1 MNEMSHGHV
10 CLGQRGSSSEGNG
23 MERLEKKVCV
33 GNSHLFIYLLT
44 QEKHLLSFFFFFI
57 YFY

>member
-10 CLGQRGSSSEGNG
+10 CLGQRGSLSEGNG

-33 GNSHLFIYLLT
+33 GNSHLFIYFL
-44 QEKHLLSFFFFFI
+44 KHIYYHFFFI